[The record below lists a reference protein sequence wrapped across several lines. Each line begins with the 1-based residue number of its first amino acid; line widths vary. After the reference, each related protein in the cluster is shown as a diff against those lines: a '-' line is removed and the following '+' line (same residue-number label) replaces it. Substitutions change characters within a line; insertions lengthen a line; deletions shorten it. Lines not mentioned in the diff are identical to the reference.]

1 MKRLLT
7 LFFALLLSLSL
18 TACGGNDFATV
29 GIIVGG
35 DDGPTDIIV
44 SNNDADENNLPE
56 YDESQTGNSYEDD
69 LPDNA
74 PPEGLD
80 AIAEDGW
87 YYTAEE
93 VSEYLV
99 TYGYLPG
106 NYITKSEARE
116 LGWEGGSVE
125 EYAPGCAIG
134 GDVFQNREGTL
145 PKVEGITY
153 YECDINTDGGR
164 PRGAERLVF
173 SDDGWIY
180 YTPDHYESF
189 ELLYEEAWG

>member
-1 MKRLLT
+1 MKKILT
-7 LFFALLLSLSL
+7 LFFSLLLAMSL
-18 TACGGNDFATV
+18 TACSDNDFTTV

-35 DDGPTDIIV
+35 NDGPTDIIV
-44 SNNDADENNLPE
+44 SDNGADETDLPE
-56 YDESQTGNSYEDD
+56 YDENQTGNSYEEDGD
-69 LPDNA
+69 ID
-74 PPEGLD
+74 ER
-80 AIAEDGW
+80 IAEDGW

-106 NYITKSEARE
+106 NYITKDEARD

-134 GDVFQNREGTL
+134 GDVFQNREGSL
-145 PKVEGITY
+145 PKEEGRTY
-153 YECDINTDGGR
+153 YECDINTNGGK
-164 PRGAERLVF
+164 PRGAKRLVF

-180 YTPDHYESF
+180 YTPDHYETF
-189 ELLYEEAWG
+189 ELLYEEVWG